1 MGNSLEIE
9 PATSGQ
15 PRQVWDRPPHGL
27 GILEAF
33 DTQSDLGRVSYTPPV
48 LATTDLLDVTRALAE
63 GQDAQA
69 VAFFQ
74 QSAGSLRALVS
85 SAELVFDGLRW
96 LWDADEL
103 STVDLDIA
111 LSKLLTAFRKVATPP
126 AMAPTPKHTSIM
138 VANAPWDPHFQHA
151 GMAKDL
157 LQAEGFDVALWL
169 GQDENDLAKTVAA
182 AQVDIVS
189 FDVEPGDVIIHHV
202 LTVHGAGGNP
212 SERWRRAVSFRYC
225 GDQVRYLDRAGAIPQ
240 VGTSHDLVSGE
251 RLMSLDYPVVWPK
264 PWPDLKLADL
274 YPSVA
279 TPTLRRPNG

>member
-126 AMAPTPKHTSIM
+126 AMAPIPKHTSIM

-151 GMAKDL
+151 GMARDL

-169 GQDENDLAKTVAA
+169 GQDENDLARTVAA
-182 AQVDIVS
+182 AQVDHLVIVS
-189 FDVEPGDVIIHHV
+189 SPVFAHASETRLPHFQRLASLNG
-202 LTVHGAGGNP
+202 GAGVVLLGRLGLAP
-212 SERWRRAVSFRYC
+212 CQYLERAGFAQYCLSALELPALVATKRRAQS
-225 GDQVRYLDRAGAIPQ
+225 
-240 VGTSHDLVSGE
+240 
-251 RLMSLDYPVVWPK
+251 
-264 PWPDLKLADL
+264 
-274 YPSVA
+274 
-279 TPTLRRPNG
+279 